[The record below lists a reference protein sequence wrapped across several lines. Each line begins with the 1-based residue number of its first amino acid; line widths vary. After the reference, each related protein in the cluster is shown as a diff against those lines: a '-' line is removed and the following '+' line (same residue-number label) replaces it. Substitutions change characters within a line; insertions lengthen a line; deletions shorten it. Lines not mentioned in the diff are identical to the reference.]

1 MDLQEAFD
9 AGFEAVKE
17 YVDDALSAFEDR
29 LKAIEAREPE
39 KGEPGADGKD
49 VAPDE
54 VAAMVADAV
63 DRAVSSIPVPQDG
76 KSVTVEDIAPLIEES
91 VSVAI
96 SDAVKAIPAPKDGV
110 DGRDGRDGL
119 DAVTPLLKDGVL
131 IFTMSDGSVKEVGRV
146 VGADGK
152 DGENG
157 KDGRDGFSLENFDAT
172 LMKDGRTILL
182 TFEQGD
188 MTFKAEMGVP
198 AMIYRGVYKE
208 GQEYER
214 GDTVTWGGSL
224 WHCDAEKTVE
234 KPDSAQRHWTLAA
247 KKGRDGKAGKD
258 GVLKEQKPVKA
269 GA

>member
-9 AGFEAVKE
+9 QGFEAVRE
-17 YVDDALSAFEDR
+17 YVDDAFAALEKR
-29 LKAIEAREPE
+29 LDAIEARQPE
-39 KGEPGADGKD
+39 KGEPGQDGKD
-49 VAPDE
+49 ADPEV
-54 VAAMVADAV
+54 VAAMVSDAV
-63 DRAVSSIPVPQDG
+63 GKAVSSIPAPQDG

-91 VSVAI
+91 VSAAI
-96 SDAVKAIPAPKDGV
+96 SEAVKAIPVPKDGK
-110 DGRDGRDGL
+110 DGKDGRDGL
-119 DAVTPLLKDGVL
+119 DAVTPILKDGVL
-131 IFTMSDGSVKEVGRV
+131 IFTMSDGSVKEVGKV
-146 VGADGK
+146 AGADGK
-152 DGENG
+152 DGSNG
-157 KDGRDGFSLENFDAT
+157 KDGRDGFSLEHFDAT

-224 WHCDAEKTVE
+224 WHCDADKTVE
-234 KPDSAQRHWTLAA
+234 KPDSVQRHWTLAA

-258 GVLKEQKPVKA
+258 PVKA